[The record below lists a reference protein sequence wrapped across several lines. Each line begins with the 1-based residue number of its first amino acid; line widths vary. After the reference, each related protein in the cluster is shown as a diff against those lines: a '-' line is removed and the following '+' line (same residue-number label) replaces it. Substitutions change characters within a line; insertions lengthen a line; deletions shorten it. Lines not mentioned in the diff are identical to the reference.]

1 MYETASKWQ
10 RVRDIDA
17 RSLAPAPKV
26 SHRVR
31 KRGNTAS
38 NEAIK
43 HVMACTAAHAVR
55 GKEEQAR
62 WQRGLGNAYQ
72 IDMRSSTT
80 LVVRVLVQAATR
92 VLADLELGLPSG
104 TTARARVE
112 D

>member
-1 MYETASKWQ
+1 
-10 RVRDIDA
+10 
-17 RSLAPAPKV
+17 
-26 SHRVR
+26 
-31 KRGNTAS
+31 
-38 NEAIK
+38 
-43 HVMACTAAHAVR
+43 MACTAAHAVR